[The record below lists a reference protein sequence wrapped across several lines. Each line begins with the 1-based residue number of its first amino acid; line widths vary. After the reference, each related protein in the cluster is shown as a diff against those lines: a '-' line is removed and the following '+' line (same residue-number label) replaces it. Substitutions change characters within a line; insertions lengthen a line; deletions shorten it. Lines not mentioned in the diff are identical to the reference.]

1 MKKSKLSIICI
12 VLVAVM
18 VFMSGCGT
26 TQKNDPEKT
35 DPGTTTGSSTPAGK
49 TEISFWNGFGGSDR
63 STLEA
68 IVERYNETSDKYYVN
83 MEIMDWEL
91 VYQKLSTS
99 ASSNQGPDFIC
110 FGPENIATYANMGA
124 IVPVN
129 DFYEAKMIDESLFPE
144 TFKDMIKYKGDY
156 IGIPMNFFNH
166 CLYYNKDMAQAAGL
180 DISSPP
186 KTWDELATWARA
198 MTNEAN
204 GEYGFFI
211 PTGWV
216 SLVQHLWANG
226 GDIMD
231 YSTKTA
237 TINSP
242 KSVEAVQFFADLYK
256 EGVSP
261 ATNSNG
267 GQMFTAGK
275 LGMMIDGPWQT
286 PQVKEAGIN
295 YGLSLVP
302 AGPVKQVTFGAGL
315 SFHITAKGVKNEA
328 TKAGVYDFAQWWF
341 GKDVQKEWSTGV
353 AFPPIRTDLA
363 EDKELIAEN
372 PDLAVFLESGK
383 IAQPWLLGI
392 VNSQKILSD
401 VTGKYFD
408 EIFLNNA
415 DVQEALDKANTDLD
429 KILATEK

>member
-1 MKKSKLSIICI
+1 MKRINKICFLGAMLA
-12 VLVAVM
+12 VVM
-18 VFMSGCGT
+18 VLMGGCGAKPAPT
-26 TQKNDPEKT
+26 NVD
-35 DPGTTTGSSTPAGK
+35 GGSTPKAEAPAGK

-63 STLEA
+63 ATLEA
-68 IVERYNETSDKYYVN
+68 IVKRYNDTSDKYFIN

-91 VYQKLSTS
+91 VYQKLATS
-99 ASSNQGPDFIC
+99 ASSNQGPDMIC

-129 DFYEAKMIDESLFPE
+129 DFYEAKMVDETLFPA

-166 CLYYNKDMAQAAGL
+166 CLFYNKDLATAAGL
-180 DISSPP
+180 DAENPP
-186 KTWDELATWARA
+186 KTWDELAVWAKA
-198 MTNEAN
+198 MTDEAN
-204 GEYGFFI
+204 SQYGLFT
-211 PTGWV
+211 PTSWV
-216 SLVQHLWANG
+216 NLVQHIWANG

-242 KSVEAVQFFADLYK
+242 EAVEAVTFFSDLYK
-256 EGVSP
+256 AGVSP
-261 ATNSNG
+261 ATSSDG
-267 GQMFTAGK
+267 GQIFMTGK

-286 PQVKEAGIN
+286 PQLKEAGVN
-295 YGLSLVP
+295 YGIALVP
-302 AGPVKQVTFGAGL
+302 SGPKKHVTFGAGL
-315 SFHITAKGVKNEA
+315 SFHLTAKGAKKDE

-341 GKDVQKEWSTGV
+341 SKDVQKEWSSGV
-353 AFPPIRTDLA
+353 AFPPIRTDMA
-363 EDKELIAEN
+363 DDAELIAAN

-383 IAQPWLLGI
+383 IAQPWFLGI

-415 DVQEALDKANTDLD
+415 DVQEALDKANADLD
-429 KILATEK
+429 KILATER